1 MSAPATTKDEHTQLY
16 FRLFSEIGIIAQ
28 LSQNW
33 LERTL
38 PEGMSLAQFGVL
50 SHFCRLG
57 EPSSPGRLARN
68 FQITKGAM
76 TNTLQRLETQ
86 GFIRID
92 PDPADA
98 RAKVVT
104 ITDAGRKARDHALK
118 LAADA
123 ISDLPTLIP
132 AQSVRDALPFLEHV
146 RRTLDERR

>member
-1 MSAPATTKDEHTQLY
+1 MTDAKDEHTQLY
-16 FRLFSEIGIIAQ
+16 FRLFTEIGIISQ
-28 LSQNW
+28 LAQNW

-57 EPSSPGRLARN
+57 EPSSPGKLARN

-76 TNTLQRLETQ
+76 TNTLQRLEAQ
-86 GFIRID
+86 DYIRID
-92 PDPADA
+92 ADPADA

-104 ITDAGRKARDHALK
+104 ITDAGRKARDHALQ

-123 ISDLPTLIP
+123 MHDLPQLILP
-132 AQSVRDALPFLEHV
+132 PDVRKALPFLEHV
-146 RRTLDERR
+146 RQTLDTRARG

>member
-1 MSAPATTKDEHTQLY
+1 MADLKDENTQLY
-16 FRLFSEIGIIAQ
+16 FKLFSEIGIIAQ

-57 EPSSPGRLARN
+57 EPSSPGKLARS

-76 TNTLQRLETQ
+76 TNTLQRLEAQ

-92 PDPADA
+92 ADPADA
-98 RAKVVT
+98 RAKVVM
-104 ITDAGRKARDHALK
+104 ITDAGRKARDHALQ

-123 ISDLPTLIP
+123 MHDLPQLILP
-132 AQSVRDALPFLEHV
+132 AETRKVLPFLEHV
-146 RRTLDERR
+146 RQTLDERR